1 MMFIRFLEK
10 HLCLVVQMLCDSSD
24 FSPSHILGCA
34 AICERAA
41 VLLFLQIDFCKMHIL
56 RLFFYVHVI
65 RCYSESFHIFS
76 TSFFR
81 VFSNLN
87 STVYLNC
94 ISQRPNIFQASSC
107 FRGNPTGISGN
118 PWGRSCCSWETINV
132 FDIILYDLKWHFSV

>member
-56 RLFFYVHVI
+56 RLFFYLQYCMVLFYCVI
-65 RCYSESFHIFS
+65 MCYSESFHIFS

-118 PWGRSCCSWETINV
+118 P
-132 FDIILYDLKWHFSV
+132 